1 MANRIDSVP
10 GGITPKPTKDA
21 GQSRAA
27 TSIRSAD
34 ADKAA
39 AGESRAAVTDTVV
52 LTERGQ
58 RLEQLEKAVSAL
70 PVVDRA
76 RVDAVKADIA
86 SGNYSVDVDN
96 IADILLR
103 TESDFD
109 G

>member
-1 MANRIDSVP
+1 MANRIDSVQ
-10 GGITPKPTKDA
+10 GGITPKPTKDTT
-21 GQSRAA
+21 QSRAT
-27 TSIRSAD
+27 TSVRTAD
-34 ADKAA
+34 ADKAN
-39 AGESRAAVTDTVV
+39 AGEARASVTDTVV

-58 RLEQLEKAVSAL
+58 RLEQLEKAVAQL

-86 SGNYSVDVDN
+86 SGNYSIDVDN

-103 TESDFD
+103 TESEFD